1 MKILVTGSAG
11 FIGNALSLRLLQ
23 RGDEVIGVDNLN
35 DYYSPSLKRGRLART
50 ETYPAFQQ
58 HQIALEDRDAIN
70 QLFQQQRPDRVVNLA
85 AQAGVRYSIE
95 NPHAC
100 IDSNIVGFMNIL
112 EACRNYPVQHLVFA
126 SSSSVYGGN
135 SKLPFSVNDTVDHPL
150 SLYAASKKTN
160 ELMAHTYA
168 HLFQV
173 ACTGLRFF
181 TVYGPWGR
189 PDMALSKF
197 TQKILAGEAI
207 DVYNY
212 GKHQRDFTYID
223 DIIEGV
229 MRVLDQAPE
238 ANPDYNAASAE
249 PSRSHAPYRIYNIG
263 NQQPTEL
270 IRYIEVLE
278 DCLGQKSE
286 RNLLPMQPG
295 DVLDT
300 HADVEDL
307 VTDFAYKPDTPI
319 ELGIENFVRW
329 YREYYQT

>member
-23 RGDEVIGVDNLN
+23 RGDEVIAVDNLN
-35 DYYSPSLKRGRLART
+35 DYYSPSLKRARLART

-58 HQIALEDRDAIN
+58 YHIALEDRDAIN
-70 QLFQQQRPDRVVNLA
+70 QLFQQQQPDRVVNLA

-95 NPHAC
+95 NPQAY

-126 SSSSVYGGN
+126 SSSSVYGSN
-135 SKLPFSVNDTVDHPL
+135 SKLPFSVNDPVDHPL
-150 SLYAASKKTN
+150 SLYAASKKSN
-160 ELMAHTYA
+160 ELMAHSYA

-189 PDMALSKF
+189 PDMALFKF

-207 DVYNY
+207 DVYNH

-223 DIIEGV
+223 DIVEGV
-229 MRVLDQAPE
+229 LRVLDQAPT
-238 ANPDYNAASAE
+238 ANPNYIATPTE
-249 PSRSHAPYRIYNIG
+249 LSRSHAPYRIYNIG

-278 DCLGQKSE
+278 DCLGKRQNGIYYHCRPVMFS
-286 RNLLPMQPG
+286 
-295 DVLDT
+295 T
-300 HADVEDL
+300 HML
-307 VTDFAYKPDTPI
+307 T
-319 ELGIENFVRW
+319 
-329 YREYYQT
+329 

>member
-35 DYYSPSLKRGRLART
+35 DYYSPSLKQARLART
-50 ETYPAFQQ
+50 EKYPAFQQ

-95 NPHAC
+95 NPHAY

-150 SLYAASKKTN
+150 SLYAASKKSN

-168 HLFQV
+168 HLFQL

-189 PDMALSKF
+189 PDMALFKF

-223 DIIEGV
+223 DIVEGV
-229 MRVLDQAPE
+229 IRVLDQAAE
-238 ANPDYNAASAE
+238 AEPNYNTALAE

-278 DCLGQKSE
+278 DCLGKKSE

-307 VTDFAYKPDTPI
+307 VTDFAYKPDTSI

>member
-35 DYYSPSLKRGRLART
+35 DYYSPSLKQARLART
-50 ETYPAFQQ
+50 EKYPAFQQ

-95 NPHAC
+95 NPHAY

-150 SLYAASKKTN
+150 SLYAASKKSN

-181 TVYGPWGR
+181 TVYGPCGR
-189 PDMALSKF
+189 PDMALFKF

-223 DIIEGV
+223 DIVEGV
-229 MRVLDQAPE
+229 MRVLDQAAE
-238 ANPDYNAASAE
+238 ANPNYNAALAE

-270 IRYIEVLE
+270 IRYIEILE